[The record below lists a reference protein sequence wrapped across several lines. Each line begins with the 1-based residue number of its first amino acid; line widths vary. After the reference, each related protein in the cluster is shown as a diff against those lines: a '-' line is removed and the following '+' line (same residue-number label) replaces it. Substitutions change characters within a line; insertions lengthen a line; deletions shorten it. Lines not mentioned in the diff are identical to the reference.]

1 MTVENENTEKL
12 LAAAKSITCMIPD
25 DGTDIKLMHE
35 LKKEMG
41 ITRVQ
46 SQACRGVTNM
56 QNIKTKSG
64 KLPEPMMF
72 RYLTVI
78 VDAQQAEKV
87 FSFMYRLA
95 DIGKP
100 GRGIL
105 IQTTLL
111 GATSYS
117 LPENVVDETN
127 Q

>member
-1 MTVENENTEKL
+1 MTVLNKNENFIE
-12 LAAAKSITCMIPD
+12 AAKSITCMIPD
-25 DGTDIKLMHE
+25 DGTDIKLMQQ
-35 LKKEMG
+35 LKNEMD

-56 QNIKTKSG
+56 QSVKTKSG
-64 KLPEPMMF
+64 KLPEPVLF
-72 RYLTVI
+72 RYLTVV
-78 VDAQQAEKV
+78 VDEEQADDV
-87 FSFMYRLA
+87 FGFIHRVA

-105 IQTTLL
+105 VQTTLL